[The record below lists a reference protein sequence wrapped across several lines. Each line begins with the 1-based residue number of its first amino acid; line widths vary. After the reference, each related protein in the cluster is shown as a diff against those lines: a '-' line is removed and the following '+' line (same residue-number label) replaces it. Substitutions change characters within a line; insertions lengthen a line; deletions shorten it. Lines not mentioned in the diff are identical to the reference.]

1 MQARILHLLQ
11 NLRRERGLAL
21 LLITHNFGVVAAV
34 CDRVA
39 VMRHGEI
46 VETGATR
53 TGINHAQHPYTRRL
67 IACVPQPGSGR
78 AFLDGVRKQFALD
91 AGALADT

>member
-1 MQARILHLLQ
+1 MGSSRC
-11 NLRRERGLAL
+11 GLDL
-21 LLITHNFGVVAAV
+21 TCVAAV

-39 VMRHGEI
+39 VMRRGEI

-53 TGINHAQHPYTRRL
+53 AVLDRPQHPYTKRL

-78 AFLDGVRKQFALD
+78 AFLDGVRKRFASD
-91 AGALADT
+91 AGTLADT